1 MKDPEKIKITENDLP
16 QNFNELSDHPKAQW
30 ERLRKPV
37 IYFLMAAVCAT
48 CFYLIFKPKSNNTL
62 VEEAGFN
69 ASIPQAKD
77 GQLQS
82 DKQKAYE
89 QQLLE
94 QK

>member
-1 MKDPEKIKITENDLP
+1 MGETEETGYLFLDGCRLCNLLLP
-16 QNFNELSDHPKAQW
+16 
-30 ERLRKPV
+30 
-37 IYFLMAAVCAT
+37 Y
-48 CFYLIFKPKSNNTL
+48 FKPKSNNTL